1 MLDLYTIIIQNFI
14 NSKYMII
21 WQFTKPSNSLR
32 FIDRYP
38 TGALLGACACTSLFV
53 HQIVY
58 FVHAWL
64 YPRCLCLM
72 NFTTFHRKENAL
84 IREMRLIKSAFFN
97 TGILRTAA
105 KYALNSEYT
114 PNNAPVRYLSIN
126 AESLMV
132 L

>member
-1 MLDLYTIIIQNFI
+1 MKNIPSYRSHGKRLITH
-14 NSKYMII
+14 SKSMDVCE
-21 WQFTKPSNSLR
+21 SL
-32 FIDRYP
+32 YP

-72 NFTTFHRKENAL
+72 KFTTFHRKENAL

-97 TGILRTAA
+97 GGILRTAA
-105 KYALNSEYT
+105 KYALN
-114 PNNAPVRYLSIN
+114 NAPVWYLSIN

>member
-1 MLDLYTIIIQNFI
+1 MKNIPSYRSHGKRLITH
-14 NSKYMII
+14 SKSMDVC
-21 WQFTKPSNSLR
+21 KSL
-32 FIDRYP
+32 YP

-84 IREMRLIKSAFFN
+84 IREMRLIKSTFFN
-97 TGILRTAA
+97 TGTAA